1 MFKKSL
7 IVSVIFHL
15 LLCAGLELVPEH
27 PDQLPAAHQQPALI
41 MVAFDADIPWKETLF
56 SKSNDENDGHEK
68 NFNSMDNSLLKD
80 QGEQAA
86 DLSMAEETPPSLLTG
101 NDKVIA
107 ETAMPEPDKSRVNA
121 EDIQSAELQGITITD
136 REPFSGVGSSPEA
149 GSLDRLPVK
158 LHHRTPKYP
167 LIARHNN
174 WEGVTV
180 LTIQVR
186 PDGAVGEIDVSQ
198 SSGYQV
204 LDQAAVKAVKHW
216 RYQPAVKNGSAIA
229 WRIRVKIIFKL
240 E

>member
-1 MFKKSL
+1 
-7 IVSVIFHL
+7 
-15 LLCAGLELVPEH
+15 
-27 PDQLPAAHQQPALI
+27 
-41 MVAFDADIPWKETLF
+41 MVAFDADIPWETTGF
-56 SKSNDENDGHEK
+56 STKKGQIGSHEK
-68 NFNSMDNSLLKD
+68 NFNSTESSLLKD

-86 DLSMAEETPPSLLTG
+86 DLCMAEETPPSLLTG
-101 NDKVIA
+101 NDKVNA

-121 EDIQSAELQGITITD
+121 EEIKNADLQRITIAD
-136 REPFSGVGSSPEA
+136 GEPFSGVGSSPEA
-149 GSLDRLPVK
+149 GSPDRLPVK
-158 LHHRTPKYP
+158 LYHRNPKYP

-198 SSGYQV
+198 SSGYQI